1 MFRISSEP
9 YYRDRWQ
16 AYCRAN
22 GILPTTAYEL
32 RHTFVSVAKT
42 LPEGEVKGLVGHS
55 QDMDTF
61 GVYGHTLSGDAE
73 NTAQAVNAA
82 FDKLL
87 GQG

>member
-1 MFRISSEP
+1 M
-9 YYRDRWQ
+9 
-16 AYCRAN
+16 
-22 GILPTTAYEL
+22 
-32 RHTFVSVAKT
+32 
-42 LPEGEVKGLVGHS
+42 KGLVGHS